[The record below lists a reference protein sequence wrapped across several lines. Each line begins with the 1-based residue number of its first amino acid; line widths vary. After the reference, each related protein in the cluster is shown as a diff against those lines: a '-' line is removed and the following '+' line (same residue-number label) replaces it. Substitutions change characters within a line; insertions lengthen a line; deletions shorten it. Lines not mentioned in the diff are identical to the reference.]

1 MISRTL
7 AVGNKIEMT
16 EIVSK
21 NTEEKKVYVSQIL
34 EFDEEEEELLK
45 VAMPILEGKLIP
57 LQVGRR
63 FHMTFYASQG
73 MYLAD
78 CVVENRFREENVYVM
93 VVRLTTGL
101 KKNQRRQYYRMNWY
115 SHLKFKIFT
124 KEEMEWYIREKK
136 ISETMQERSFLEGNS
151 LDLSGGGVRFVTYE
165 EVGKDDML
173 FMQVSLQTEE
183 GVRTLEIP
191 SIVVASRTTRKDP
204 GLYEVRVCFTDILER
219 NREFIIKYIF
229 SEERKKRQGGS

>member
-34 EFDEEEEELLK
+34 EFDEEEEEILK

-57 LQVGRR
+57 LQVGSR
-63 FHMTFYASQG
+63 FHMNFYGNQG

-78 CVVENRFREENVYVM
+78 CVVENRFREGNVYVM
-93 VVRLTTGL
+93 VVRLTTDL

-115 SHLKFKIFT
+115 YHLKFKIFT
-124 KEEMEWYIREKK
+124 VEEMEQYNKSKK
-136 ISETMQERSFLEGNS
+136 IPETIQEREFLEGTT
-151 LDLSGGGVRFVTYE
+151 LDLSGGGVRFVTRE
-165 EVGKDDML
+165 EVSKNDML
-173 FMQVSLQTEE
+173 FLQMAFQAEE
-183 GVRTLEIP
+183 GVRTFDIP
-191 SIVVASRTTRKDP
+191 AVVIASNSTRKDP
-204 GLYEVRVCFTDILER
+204 GLYEVRVCFMDIPER

-229 SEERKKRQGGS
+229 NEERKKRQGGS